1 MTGPLTD
8 MRIVGVFPHPDD
20 EAYAAGGMLAMCARD
35 GATVSIVSATR
46 GEAGRVRGRGALS
59 RDEMAALRTAELE
72 ASCRVLGARP
82 PRFLDLPDGDLD
94 QVGIDRGAVVITAAL
109 DDIDPHVVVTLGDD
123 GVYGHRD
130 HIACTAMV
138 AAATTRARVLHAVFP
153 RGVFEPV
160 WRSVRKARAARL
172 DADFDASAIGVE
184 EADVDLVVNIAPVR
198 AVKLAAIGAHD
209 SQLSGGDPRSF
220 LRPNLI
226 DGLLDREWYIVAS
239 GRPLPSGADH
249 PFAGL

>member
-1 MTGPLTD
+1 MTGPLTG
-8 MRIVGVFPHPDD
+8 MRITGVFPHPDD

-46 GEAGRVRGRGALS
+46 GEGGRVRGRGTPS

-72 ASCRVLGARP
+72 ASCRVLGAEP
-82 PRFLDLPDGDLD
+82 PRFLDLPDGGLD
-94 QVGIDRGAVVITAAL
+94 QVGIERGAAAIAGAL
-109 DDIDPHVVVTLGDD
+109 AELEPHVVVTLGDD

-130 HIACTAMV
+130 HIACTKMV
-138 AAATTRARVLHAVFP
+138 AQATSARVLHAVFP

-160 WRSVRKARAARL
+160 WRLVRKARAARL
-172 DADFDASAIGVE
+172 VVDIDAAAIGVDP
-184 EADVDLVVNIAPVR
+184 ADVDLSVDIGSVR
-198 AVKLAAIGAHD
+198 ALKLAAIAAHD
-209 SQLSGGDPRSF
+209 SQLAGGNPRSF

-226 DGLLDREWYIVAS
+226 DALLDVEWYIVAF
-239 GRPLPSGADH
+239 GPPLPRGSDH